1 MFLSTTATVFVT
13 IIVLEVTII
22 VTGNVFTIFV
32 FWTQRLHWKR
42 TYLLLINLA
51 VADLFV
57 GLGEALVLAI
67 NTIPNG
73 GNEAEKRKSPLWAS
87 QVFGSCTSVL
97 FLVLIS
103 LERVYSVLWPF
114 RHRVTSTRA
123 YVSSIVIVWVTGVC
137 MGAVPLLAIYL
148 IDNMNAA
155 VKYMY
160 ASALFVSL
168 LVICASYLTI
178 RLRLRSTAPD
188 SDSVQNQALRERS
201 LRMSRTV
208 FIVVAAS
215 LVFWFPAFVMITTQ
229 DFCLCFPPLAVW
241 FVTVLHLGN
250 SMVNPFVYSFRMQIF
265 QDALRKCCRKRRQN
279 IELRALSGKSHNA
292 ECNL

>member
-1 MFLSTTATVFVT
+1 MLLSTTATVFVV
-13 IIVLEVTII
+13 IVALEVTII

-73 GNEAEKRKSPLWAS
+73 GNEAEKRKSPLWAF

-123 YVSSIVIVWVTGVC
+123 YVYSIVIIWVIGVC
-137 MGAVPLLAIYL
+137 MSGVSLLAIYL
-148 IDNMNAA
+148 IDNVYAN
-155 VKYMY
+155 VTF
-160 ASALFVSL
+160 ASALFISL
-168 LVICASYLTI
+168 LVICTSYLTI
-178 RLRLRSTAPD
+178 RLRLRSTAPN
-188 SDSVQNQALRERS
+188 SDSVQIQASTGRS

-208 FIVVAAS
+208 FIVVAVS
-215 LVFWFPAFVMITTQ
+215 LVFWFPSFVMVTTQ
-229 DFCLCFPPLAVW
+229 DFCSCFRPLAAW
-241 FVTVLHLGN
+241 FVVVLQLAN
-250 SMVNPFVYSFRMQIF
+250 SMVNPFVYSIRIPIF
-265 QDALRKCCRKRRQN
+265 QDALKKCWRKRRHN
-279 IELRALSGKSHNA
+279 IELRAFSRKSHNA
-292 ECNL
+292 ESNL